1 VPGANN
7 LPPSNAR
14 VYNALCLGGQE
25 LKMLARFSGQ
35 LAKPARLAESTERRI
50 SRQLRK
56 IGPLLVLVSAA
67 ATLTAQVQPRRAGA
81 ITALRASTVVNH
93 KGIPSLQGKPVNPG
107 DQVFWEDR
115 LRTDKKGRAR
125 ITLDDKSMLSLGSDS
140 ELIIEQHD
148 AQSQRTFLEL
158 LYGKIRCRVTQL
170 TGGGKFQLQTP
181 EAVAGVLGTDFG
193 ADSSVPGMTKFI
205 CLSGTVLIVPND
217 PTLSPMTCQAGNT
230 VTVKTGAHPATQPAT
245 PEQLER
251 WKHIAE
257 PDQ

>member
-1 VPGANN
+1 MCSV
-7 LPPSNAR
+7 
-14 VYNALCLGGQE
+14 
-25 LKMLARFSGQ
+25 
-35 LAKPARLAESTERRI
+35 
-50 SRQLRK
+50 
-56 IGPLLVLVSAA
+56 A
-67 ATLTAQVQPRRAGA
+67 ATLTAQVQPRRAGSV
-81 ITALRASTVVNH
+81 TALRPSTVVIH
-93 KGIPSLQGKPVNPG
+93 KGIPSLQGKPVNQG
-107 DQVFWEDR
+107 DGVFWEDR

-125 ITLDDKSMLSLGSDS
+125 ITLDDHSMLSLGSDS

-181 EAVAGVLGTDFG
+181 AAVAGVLGTDFG
-193 ADSSVPGMTKFI
+193 ADSSVPGVTKFI

-217 PTLSPMTCQAGNT
+217 PALSPVTCQAGST
-230 VTVKTGAHPATQPAT
+230 VTVKSGGAPAVTQPAT
-245 PEQLER
+245 PEQLEL

>member
-1 VPGANN
+1 
-7 LPPSNAR
+7 
-14 VYNALCLGGQE
+14 
-25 LKMLARFSGQ
+25 MLARFSGR
-35 LAKPARLAESTERRI
+35 LAKPARLDASGQQRI
-50 SRQLRK
+50 IRLLRG
-56 IGPLLVLVSAA
+56 IGPLLVLCGAA
-67 ATLTAQVQPRRAGA
+67 ATLAAQVQPRRAGS
-81 ITALRASTVVNH
+81 ITALRPSTVVIH
-93 KGIPSLQGKPVNPG
+93 KGIPSLQGKPVNQG
-107 DQVFWEDR
+107 DEVFWEDR

-125 ITLDDKSMLSLGSDS
+125 ITLDDHSMLSLGSDS

-158 LYGKIRCRVTQL
+158 LYGRIRCRVTQL

-181 EAVAGVLGTDFG
+181 AAVAGVLGTDFG
-193 ADSSVPGMTKFI
+193 ADSSVPGVTKFI

-217 PTLSPMTCQAGNT
+217 PALSPVTCEAGST
-230 VTVKTGAHPATQPAT
+230 VTVKSGTSPVTEPAT